1 MTASHDLRRLTA
13 ARLTHL
19 KPGGALL
26 LEHGYD
32 QADVVVELLRQHGF
46 EQTCTLRDLA
56 GLDRVS
62 GGRWPVG
69 VDRTG

>member
-1 MTASHDLRRLTA
+1 MTASHDLRQLTRA
-13 ARLTHL
+13 ACAHL

-46 EQTCTLRDLA
+46 VQTSTLCDLA